1 MVEKIIAILVVPKS
15 QTLLNSTSRFVL
27 VPLRNTMQIRKLRP
41 SDASAAQELLKQL
54 GYDADTN
61 DLTHRIEHVL
71 VAENHFGAVAE
82 DQGKVI
88 GLMHVYERPA
98 LEKPCEAVVQSLI
111 VDARLRNMGIGRAL
125 MDAAEA
131 WARNIG
137 LTNVILS
144 THIDRE
150 DARTFYERL
159 GYERV
164 ATSHLMRK
172 QIEGA

>member
-1 MVEKIIAILVVPKS
+1 
-15 QTLLNSTSRFVL
+15 
-27 VPLRNTMQIRKLRP
+27 MQIRQLRP

-71 VAENHFGAVAE
+71 VTENHFGAVAE

-88 GLMHVYERPA
+88 GLVHVYKRPA

-111 VDARLRNMGIGRAL
+111 VDTRLRNMGIGRAL

-131 WARNIG
+131 WARKIG
-137 LTNVILS
+137 LTHVVLS
-144 THIDRE
+144 TRIDRE

-164 ATSHLMRK
+164 ATSKSTEPDANNQVGCHPPNAK
-172 QIEGA
+172 QVDYRYTNVPTTWCPK